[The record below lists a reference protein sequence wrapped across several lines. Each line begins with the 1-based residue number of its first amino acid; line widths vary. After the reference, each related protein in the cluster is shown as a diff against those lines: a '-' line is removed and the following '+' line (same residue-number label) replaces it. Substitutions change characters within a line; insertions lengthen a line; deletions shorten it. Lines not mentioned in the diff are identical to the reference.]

1 MTMGRINDYGIGT
14 CCHQCFQT
22 LHGIDRYAHTGS
34 HAQPTFLVLASHR
47 FVLGLGDVFVSD
59 ESHQLV
65 VGIHHRQL
73 LYFMF
78 LQDLCSR
85 SQVGSGMRS
94 HQILMCHHLVD
105 GLVQPTLK
113 TQVAVGHD
121 ANQMPVLINNRNT
134 SDVIAA
140 HHFQG
145 IPHGLATTDGHRVV
159 NHAVLGTLHDSH
171 LVRLFLNRH
180 VLVYHADASL
190 ACDSDGHGRFGDG
203 IHGGRHERSVHLDV
217 TREFGFQ
224 LNLLG
229 QNFRISGN

>member
-1 MTMGRINDYGIGT
+1 MSRINDNGIGT
-14 CCHQCFQT
+14 CRHQCLQT
-22 LHGIDRYAHTGS
+22 RHGVSSHAHASS
-34 HAQPTFLVLASHR
+34 HAQPAFLVFASHG
-47 FVLGLGDVFVSD
+47 FVLGLGNVLVSD

-65 VGIHHRQL
+65 VGVHHRQL

-85 SQVGSGMRS
+85 SQVGPGMRG
-94 HQILMCHHLVD
+94 HQILMGHHLVD
-105 GLVQPTLK
+105 GLVQPAFK
-113 TQVAVGHD
+113 TQVTVGHD
-121 ANQMPVLINNRNT
+121 ANQMPVVINNRNT

-140 HHFQG
+140 HHFQR
-145 IPHGLATTDGHRVV
+145 IPHGLAATDGHRVV

-190 ACDSDGHGRFGDG
+190 ACDSDGHGRLGDG
-203 IHGGRHERSVHLDV
+203 IHGGRHERSIHLDV

-224 LNLLG
+224 PNLLG